1 MKGVLK
7 VSKEQVIEIE
17 RYCDEH
23 GITRKQRIDE
33 LGLSHTAY
41 YDTRGLLS
49 EEELHGGQF
58 IPIMSGSG
66 LMQTASM
73 PVGRSRRKQASVQT
87 ELMTIEVGTS
97 SGAEM
102 RLTGNFSAVNRTLP
116 RDFPVRGQRP
126 SKCVNLELRSILL
139 PTVLNAYMSRQ
150 RTSRGSTSPGRVK
163 RPSLDG
169 LASRTPD

>member
-41 YDTRGLLS
+41 YYTLGLLS
-49 EEELHGGQF
+49 EKELHCGQF

-73 PVGRSRRKQASVQT
+73 PVGRSRRKQASVET

-97 SGAEM
+97 SGA
-102 RLTGNFSAVNRTLP
+102 RQTTKSGRT
-116 RDFPVRGQRP
+116 
-126 SKCVNLELRSILL
+126 CI
-139 PTVLNAYMSRQ
+139 
-150 RTSRGSTSPGRVK
+150 
-163 RPSLDG
+163 
-169 LASRTPD
+169 

>member
-33 LGLSHTAY
+33 LGLSRTAY
-41 YDTRGLLS
+41 YYTRGLLS
-49 EEELHGGQF
+49 EEELHGGRF

-66 LMQTASM
+66 LMRTASM
-73 PVGRSRRKQASVQT
+73 LVGRSRRKQASVRA
-87 ELMTIEVGTS
+87 ELMTIEVRTS

-102 RLTGNFSAVNRTLP
+102 RLTGDFSAEMLRT
-116 RDFPVRGQRP
+116 
-126 SKCVNLELRSILL
+126 IL
-139 PTVLNAYMSRQ
+139 
-150 RTSRGSTSPGRVK
+150 GSV
-163 RPSLDG
+163 
-169 LASRTPD
+169 

>member
-33 LGLSHTAY
+33 LGLSHSAY
-41 YDTRGLLS
+41 YYTRGMLS
-49 EEELHGGQF
+49 EGELHGGQF

-66 LMQTASM
+66 LMQAASM
-73 PVGRSRRKQASVQT
+73 PVGKSKRKQTSVQT
-87 ELMTIEVGTS
+87 ELMTIEVRIS

-102 RLTGNFSAVNRTLP
+102 CLIGNFSAEMLLT
-116 RDFPVRGQRP
+116 
-126 SKCVNLELRSILL
+126 ILGN
-139 PTVLNAYMSRQ
+139 V
-150 RTSRGSTSPGRVK
+150 
-163 RPSLDG
+163 
-169 LASRTPD
+169 

>member
-17 RYCDEH
+17 RYCEEH

-33 LGLSHTAY
+33 LGLVCTTY
-41 YDTRGLLS
+41 YYTRGLLS

-73 PVGRSRRKQASVQT
+73 PVGWSRRKQASMQT
-87 ELMTIEVGTS
+87 ELMTIDVRTS
-97 SGAEM
+97 SGGGDAFNGE
-102 RLTGNFSAVNRTLP
+102 FQ
-116 RDFPVRGQRP
+116 RGDASHHLGQ
-126 SKCVNLELRSILL
+126 C
-139 PTVLNAYMSRQ
+139 
-150 RTSRGSTSPGRVK
+150 
-163 RPSLDG
+163 
-169 LASRTPD
+169 LA

>member
-1 MKGVLK
+1 MNINYLGKDRTFAPNRKNIRMKGVLK

-41 YDTRGLLS
+41 YYTRGPLS

-97 SGAEM
+97 SGA
-102 RLTGNFSAVNRTLP
+102 RQTTKSGRT
-116 RDFPVRGQRP
+116 
-126 SKCVNLELRSILL
+126 CI
-139 PTVLNAYMSRQ
+139 
-150 RTSRGSTSPGRVK
+150 
-163 RPSLDG
+163 
-169 LASRTPD
+169 

>member
-41 YDTRGLLS
+41 YYTRGLLS

-66 LMQTASM
+66 LMQAASM
-73 PVGRSRRKQASVQT
+73 PVVVGKSRRKQASVQT
-87 ELMTIEVGTS
+87 ELMTIEVRTS

-102 RLTGNFSAVNRTLP
+102 RLTGSFSADMLRT
-116 RDFPVRGQRP
+116 
-126 SKCVNLELRSILL
+126 ILGN
-139 PTVLNAYMSRQ
+139 V
-150 RTSRGSTSPGRVK
+150 
-163 RPSLDG
+163 
-169 LASRTPD
+169 

>member
-23 GITRKQRIDE
+23 GITRKQRINE

-41 YDTRGLLS
+41 YYTRGLLS

-66 LMQTASM
+66 LMQAASM
-73 PVGRSRRKQASVQT
+73 PVGKSRRKQASVQT
-87 ELMTIEVGTS
+87 ELMTIEVRTS

-102 RLTGNFSAVNRTLP
+102 RLTGSFSADMLRT
-116 RDFPVRGQRP
+116 
-126 SKCVNLELRSILL
+126 ILGN
-139 PTVLNAYMSRQ
+139 V
-150 RTSRGSTSPGRVK
+150 
-163 RPSLDG
+163 
-169 LASRTPD
+169 

>member
-23 GITRKQRIDE
+23 GITRRQRIDE
-33 LGLSHTAY
+33 LGWSCTAY
-41 YDTRGLLS
+41 YYTRGLLS
-49 EEELHGGQF
+49 EEELYGGRF

-87 ELMTIEVGTS
+87 ELMTIEVRTS

-102 RLTGNFSAVNRTLP
+102 RLMGNFSVEMLRT
-116 RDFPVRGQRP
+116 
-126 SKCVNLELRSILL
+126 ILGN
-139 PTVLNAYMSRQ
+139 V
-150 RTSRGSTSPGRVK
+150 
-163 RPSLDG
+163 
-169 LASRTPD
+169 

>member
-33 LGLSHTAY
+33 LDLSYTAY
-41 YDTRGLLS
+41 YYTRGLLS

-66 LMQTASM
+66 LMQTTSM

-87 ELMTIEVGTS
+87 ELMTIEVRTS

-102 RLTGNFSAVNRTLP
+102 RLTGNFSAEMLRT
-116 RDFPVRGQRP
+116 
-126 SKCVNLELRSILL
+126 ILGN
-139 PTVLNAYMSRQ
+139 V
-150 RTSRGSTSPGRVK
+150 
-163 RPSLDG
+163 
-169 LASRTPD
+169 